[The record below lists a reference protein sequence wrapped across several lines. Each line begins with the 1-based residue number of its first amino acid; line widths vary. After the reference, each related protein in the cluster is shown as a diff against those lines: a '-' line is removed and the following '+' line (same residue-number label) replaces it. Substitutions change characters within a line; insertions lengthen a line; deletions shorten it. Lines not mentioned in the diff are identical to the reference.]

1 MIIEPV
7 SVVVRS
13 GISVI
18 GAFVVVS
25 SSVEGAVVGKIVVV
39 DAVVEAL
46 LTSMADIICKHKYQ
60 QIFTYNI
67 VNRII
72 SCQSTHLVCVLFD

>member
-46 LTSMADIICKHKYQ
+46 LISMADIIYKYKYQ
-60 QIFTYNI
+60 
-67 VNRII
+67 
-72 SCQSTHLVCVLFD
+72 

>member
-7 SVVVRS
+7 SVVVLS

-25 SSVEGAVVGKIVVV
+25 SSEGAAVVGIIVVV

-46 LTSMADIICKHKYQ
+46 SISMAGIRCKYEYQ
-60 QIFTYNI
+60 
-67 VNRII
+67 
-72 SCQSTHLVCVLFD
+72 

>member
-25 SSVEGAVVGKIVVV
+25 TSVEGAVVGKIVVV

-46 LTSMADIICKHKYQ
+46 LISMADIIYKYK
-60 QIFTYNI
+60 YMK
-67 VNRII
+67 
-72 SCQSTHLVCVLFD
+72 

>member
-1 MIIEPV
+1 MVKLKTIYKMIIEPV

-46 LTSMADIICKHKYQ
+46 LISMADITCKYKYQ
-60 QIFTYNI
+60 
-67 VNRII
+67 
-72 SCQSTHLVCVLFD
+72 

>member
-7 SVVVRS
+7 SVVVRA

-25 SSVEGAVVGKIVVV
+25 SSEGAAVVGIIVVV
-39 DAVVEAL
+39 DAVVESL
-46 LTSMADIICKHKYQ
+46 SISMAGIRCKYEYQ
-60 QIFTYNI
+60 
-67 VNRII
+67 
-72 SCQSTHLVCVLFD
+72 

>member
-7 SVVVRS
+7 SLVVRS

-25 SSVEGAVVGKIVVV
+25 SSEGAAVVGIIVVV

-46 LTSMADIICKHKYQ
+46 SISMAGIRCKYEYQ
-60 QIFTYNI
+60 
-67 VNRII
+67 
-72 SCQSTHLVCVLFD
+72 

>member
-25 SSVEGAVVGKIVVV
+25 SSEGAAVVGIIVVV

-46 LTSMADIICKHKYQ
+46 LISMADIRCKFKYQ
-60 QIFTYNI
+60 
-67 VNRII
+67 
-72 SCQSTHLVCVLFD
+72 

>member
-25 SSVEGAVVGKIVVV
+25 SCVEGTVVGKIVVV

-46 LTSMADIICKHKYQ
+46 LISMADIMCKYKYQ
-60 QIFTYNI
+60 
-67 VNRII
+67 
-72 SCQSTHLVCVLFD
+72 

>member
-25 SSVEGAVVGKIVVV
+25 STEGEAVVGKIVVV
-39 DAVVEAL
+39 DAVVEGL

-60 QIFTYNI
+60 QIFAY
-67 VNRII
+67 
-72 SCQSTHLVCVLFD
+72 

>member
-7 SVVVRS
+7 SVVVLS

-25 SSVEGAVVGKIVVV
+25 SSEGAAVVGIIVVV

-46 LTSMADIICKHKYQ
+46 LISMAGIRCKYEYQ
-60 QIFTYNI
+60 
-67 VNRII
+67 
-72 SCQSTHLVCVLFD
+72 

>member
-7 SVVVRS
+7 SVVVLS

-18 GAFVVVS
+18 GAFEVVS
-25 SSVEGAVVGKIVVV
+25 SSEGAAVVGIIVVV

-46 LTSMADIICKHKYQ
+46 SISMAGIRCKYEYQ
-60 QIFTYNI
+60 
-67 VNRII
+67 
-72 SCQSTHLVCVLFD
+72 

>member
-1 MIIEPV
+1 MINLEKIYKMIIEPV

-18 GAFVVVS
+18 GACVVVS
-25 SSVEGAVVGKIVVV
+25 SSEGSAVVGIIVVV

-46 LTSMADIICKHKYQ
+46 LISMADIRCKFKYQ
-60 QIFTYNI
+60 
-67 VNRII
+67 
-72 SCQSTHLVCVLFD
+72 

>member
-1 MIIEPV
+1 MIIKPV

-18 GAFVVVS
+18 GACVVVS
-25 SSVEGAVVGKIVVV
+25 SSEGSAVVGIIVVV

-46 LTSMADIICKHKYQ
+46 LISMAGIRYKYE
-60 QIFTYNI
+60 FP
-67 VNRII
+67 
-72 SCQSTHLVCVLFD
+72 

>member
-1 MIIEPV
+1 MNVVKLKKIYKMIIEPV

-46 LTSMADIICKHKYQ
+46 LISMADIIYKYKYQ
-60 QIFTYNI
+60 
-67 VNRII
+67 
-72 SCQSTHLVCVLFD
+72 

>member
-25 SSVEGAVVGKIVVV
+25 SSQGAAVVWIVVVV

-46 LTSMADIICKHKYQ
+46 VISMADIRCKYKYQ
-60 QIFTYNI
+60 
-67 VNRII
+67 
-72 SCQSTHLVCVLFD
+72 